1 MAKILIIDDEVRLR
15 ETICELLSYAGYDVL
30 DAQDGMDGLQKV
42 ERFIPDVI
50 LCDIMMPIL
59 DGYGFMEKHK
69 ISDYSNIP
77 VIFLTARIELK
88 DQEKGNNLGIKGY
101 LKKPFIFKELKNII
115 ELQLTLAN
123 TTKSVINKFF
133 I

>member
-42 ERFIPDVI
+42 ERFTPDVI

-69 ISDYSNIP
+69 ISDYSKIP

-101 LKKPFIFKELKNII
+101 LKKPFIIKELKNII
-115 ELQLTLAN
+115 ELQLTLVN
-123 TTKSVINKFF
+123 WTY
-133 I
+133 